1 MGNVRVIMQV
11 SFSKD
16 GAFLYTGA
24 RCDTAI
30 MCWDIRQTSE
40 VSSASLPASPSFADM
55 QHFSWLPGSWA
66 LSHVATGQL
75 LLVRSSLHICCCMHT
90 YAHCMLGYA
99 NRETCPVWP

>member
-1 MGNVRVIMQV
+1 MGNVRVITQV

-40 VSSASLPASPSFADM
+40 VSSASLPASPSVAVAAFQLFAW
-55 QHFSWLPGSWA
+55 QLG
-66 LSHVATGQL
+66 LSA
-75 LLVRSSLHICCCMHT
+75 M
-90 YAHCMLGYA
+90 
-99 NRETCPVWP
+99 